1 MHIILAVEL
10 SQFAGPLP
18 QRDADSTSDGF
29 YDGDNVLQFGDFSQ
43 GGFIFVVCEG
53 VFLFRVGF
61 VAQFATAVDGAYA
74 DAYFSYSSW
83 MGRPFRYCR
92 TMADFSC
99 PVCGM
104 EMLLS
109 CVALSD

>member
-10 SQFAGPLP
+10 SQFAEPLP
-18 QRDADSTSDGF
+18 QRGVDSTADSF

-43 GGFIFVVCEG
+43 EGFIFVVCEG

-61 VAQFATAVDGAYA
+61 AAQFAPAVDGAYA
-74 DAYFSYSSW
+74 DVYFSDSSW